1 MKVSTP
7 SLIFYFFVCALTI
20 FFSLMGDDMSAI
32 YAKSIV
38 VPSIFIYFFIEN
50 NYRLDVK
57 KAFIFLLSF
66 IGEIY
71 YILDNNL
78 TEITPM
84 ICFMLVYI
92 LLILM
97 MLRNLDS
104 FKFIKEK
111 SMQIVLVVL
120 LICGFMLTILN
131 LKFEDVQFNFSY
143 FIVYSIVLGVVT
155 LLTFTNFI
163 LKPSYSF
170 FNLVLMSICFVF
182 SDVFYLIHNFYF
194 PLTAFKVLGIST
206 QVFSYYFMVKYF
218 QQPK

>member
-1 MKVSTP
+1 MC
-7 SLIFYFFVCALTI
+7 IDY

-50 NYRLDVK
+50 NYRLNFK
-57 KAFIFLLSF
+57 KAAIFFFSF

-78 TEITPM
+78 TEVTPM

-92 LLILM
+92 LLISM
-97 MLRNLDS
+97 MLRDLETI
-104 FKFIKEK
+104 KFIKEK
-111 SMQIVLVVL
+111 RTQILILVLFISVF
-120 LICGFMLTILN
+120 ILTILN
-131 LKFEDVQFNFSY
+131 LKFEDLQFNFSY
-143 FIVYSIVLGVVT
+143 FIVYGIVLGIVT

-182 SDVFYLIHNFYF
+182 SDVFYLINNFYF

-206 QVFSYYFMVKYF
+206 QVFSYYFMVQYF
-218 QQPK
+218 KQPK

>member
-7 SLIFYFFVCALTI
+7 SLIFYFLVCALTI
-20 FFSLMGDDMSAI
+20 FFSLIGDDMSSI
-32 YAKSIV
+32 YAKSLV
-38 VPSIFIYFFIEN
+38 VPSIFIYFFIVN
-50 NYRLDVK
+50 NYRLNFK
-57 KAFIFLLSF
+57 KASIFFLSF

-78 TEITPM
+78 TEVTPM

-92 LLILM
+92 LLISM
-97 MLRNLDS
+97 MLRDLETI
-104 FKFIKEK
+104 KFIKEK
-111 SMQIVLVVL
+111 RTQILILVLF
-120 LICGFMLTILN
+120 ISAFILTILN
-131 LKFEDVQFNFSY
+131 LKFEDLQFNFSY
-143 FIVYSIVLGVVT
+143 FIVYGIVLGIVT

-182 SDVFYLIHNFYF
+182 SDVFYLINNFYF
-194 PLTAFKVLGIST
+194 PLIAFKVLDIST
-206 QVFSYYFMVKYF
+206 QVFSYYFMVQYF

>member
-1 MKVSTP
+1 
-7 SLIFYFFVCALTI
+7 
-20 FFSLMGDDMSAI
+20 MSAI

-50 NYRLDVK
+50 NYRLNFK
-57 KAFIFLLSF
+57 KAAIFFFSF

-78 TEITPM
+78 TEVTPM

-92 LLILM
+92 LLISM
-97 MLRNLDS
+97 MLRDLETI
-104 FKFIKEK
+104 KFIKEK
-111 SMQIVLVVL
+111 RTQILILVLFISVF
-120 LICGFMLTILN
+120 ILTILN
-131 LKFEDVQFNFSY
+131 LKFEDLQFNFSY
-143 FIVYSIVLGVVT
+143 FIVYGIVLGIVT

-182 SDVFYLIHNFYF
+182 SDVFYLINNFYF

-206 QVFSYYFMVKYF
+206 QVFSYYFMVQYF
-218 QQPK
+218 KQPK

>member
-7 SLIFYFFVCALTI
+7 SLIFYFLVCALTI

-50 NYRLDVK
+50 NYRLNFK
-57 KAFIFLLSF
+57 KAAIFFFSF

-78 TEITPM
+78 TEVTPM

-92 LLILM
+92 LLISM
-97 MLRNLDS
+97 MLRDLETI
-104 FKFIKEK
+104 KFIKEK
-111 SMQIVLVVL
+111 RTQILILVLFISVF
-120 LICGFMLTILN
+120 ILTILN
-131 LKFEDVQFNFSY
+131 LKFEDLQFNFSY
-143 FIVYSIVLGVVT
+143 FIVYGIILGIVT

-182 SDVFYLIHNFYF
+182 SDVFYLINNFYF

-206 QVFSYYFMVKYF
+206 QVFSYYFMVQYF
-218 QQPK
+218 KQPK

>member
-7 SLIFYFFVCALTI
+7 SLIFYFLVCALTI

-50 NYRLDVK
+50 NYRLNFK
-57 KAFIFLLSF
+57 KAAIFFFSF

-71 YILDNNL
+71 YILYNNL
-78 TEITPM
+78 TEVTPM

-92 LLILM
+92 LLISM
-97 MLRNLDS
+97 MLRDLETI
-104 FKFIKEK
+104 KFIKEK
-111 SMQIVLVVL
+111 RTQILILVLFISVF
-120 LICGFMLTILN
+120 ILTILN
-131 LKFEDVQFNFSY
+131 LKFEDLQFNFSY
-143 FIVYSIVLGVVT
+143 FIVYGIVLGIVT

-182 SDVFYLIHNFYF
+182 SDVFYLINNFYF

-206 QVFSYYFMVKYF
+206 QVFSYYFMVQYF

>member
-7 SLIFYFFVCALTI
+7 SLIFYFLVCALTI

-50 NYRLDVK
+50 NYRLNFK
-57 KAFIFLLSF
+57 KAAIFFFSF

-78 TEITPM
+78 TEVTPM

-92 LLILM
+92 LLISM
-97 MLRNLDS
+97 MLRDLETI
-104 FKFIKEK
+104 KFIKEK
-111 SMQIVLVVL
+111 RTQILILVLFISVF
-120 LICGFMLTILN
+120 ILTILN
-131 LKFEDVQFNFSY
+131 LKFEDLQFNFSY
-143 FIVYSIVLGVVT
+143 FIVYGIVLGIVT

-182 SDVFYLIHNFYF
+182 SDVFYLINNFYF

-206 QVFSYYFMVKYF
+206 QVFSYYFMVQYF
-218 QQPK
+218 KQPK

>member
-7 SLIFYFFVCALTI
+7 SLIFYFLVCALTI

-50 NYRLDVK
+50 NYRLNFK
-57 KAFIFLLSF
+57 KAAIFFFSF

-78 TEITPM
+78 TEVTPM

-92 LLILM
+92 LLISM
-97 MLRNLDS
+97 MLRDLETI
-104 FKFIKEK
+104 KFIKEK
-111 SMQIVLVVL
+111 RTQILILVLFISVF
-120 LICGFMLTILN
+120 ILTILN
-131 LKFEDVQFNFSY
+131 LKFEDLQFNFSY
-143 FIVYSIVLGVVT
+143 FIVYGIVLGIVT

-182 SDVFYLIHNFYF
+182 SDVFYLINNFYF

-206 QVFSYYFMVKYF
+206 QVFSYYFMVQYF

>member
-7 SLIFYFFVCALTI
+7 SLIFYFLVCALTI

-50 NYRLDVK
+50 NYRLNFK
-57 KAFIFLLSF
+57 KAAIFFFSF

-78 TEITPM
+78 TEVTPM

-92 LLILM
+92 LLISM
-97 MLRNLDS
+97 MLRDLDTI
-104 FKFIKEK
+104 KFIKEK
-111 SMQIVLVVL
+111 RTQILILVLFISVF
-120 LICGFMLTILN
+120 ILTILN
-131 LKFEDVQFNFSY
+131 LKFEDLQFNFSY
-143 FIVYSIVLGVVT
+143 FIVYGIILGIVT

-182 SDVFYLIHNFYF
+182 SDVFYLINNFYF

-206 QVFSYYFMVKYF
+206 QVFSYYFMVQYF
-218 QQPK
+218 KQPK

>member
-7 SLIFYFFVCALTI
+7 SLIFYFLVCALTI

-50 NYRLDVK
+50 NYRLNFK
-57 KAFIFLLSF
+57 KAAIFFFSF

-78 TEITPM
+78 TEVTPM

-92 LLILM
+92 LLKSM
-97 MLRNLDS
+97 MLRDLETI
-104 FKFIKEK
+104 KFIKEK
-111 SMQIVLVVL
+111 RTQILILVL
-120 LICGFMLTILN
+120 LISLFMLTILN
-131 LKFEDVQFNFSY
+131 LKFEDLQFNFSY
-143 FIVYSIVLGVVT
+143 FIVYGIVLGIVI

-182 SDVFYLIHNFYF
+182 SDVFYLINNFYF

-206 QVFSYYFMVKYF
+206 QVFSYYFMVQYF

>member
-1 MKVSTP
+1 
-7 SLIFYFFVCALTI
+7 
-20 FFSLMGDDMSAI
+20 MGDDMSAI

-50 NYRLDVK
+50 NYRLNFK
-57 KAFIFLLSF
+57 KAAIFFFSF

-78 TEITPM
+78 TEVTPM

-92 LLILM
+92 LLISM
-97 MLRNLDS
+97 MLRDLETI
-104 FKFIKEK
+104 KFIKEK
-111 SMQIVLVVL
+111 RTQILILVLFISVF
-120 LICGFMLTILN
+120 ILTILN
-131 LKFEDVQFNFSY
+131 LKFEDLQFNFSY
-143 FIVYSIVLGVVT
+143 FIVYGIILGIVT

-182 SDVFYLIHNFYF
+182 SDVFYLINNFYF

-206 QVFSYYFMVKYF
+206 QVFSYYFMVQYF
-218 QQPK
+218 KQPK

>member
-7 SLIFYFFVCALTI
+7 SLIFYFLVCALTI
-20 FFSLMGDDMSAI
+20 FFSLIGDDMSAI

-38 VPSIFIYFFIEN
+38 VPSIFIYFFIAN
-50 NYRLDVK
+50 NYRLNFK
-57 KAFIFLLSF
+57 KAAIFFSSF

-78 TEITPM
+78 AEVTPM

-92 LLILM
+92 LLISM
-97 MLRNLDS
+97 MLRDLETI
-104 FKFIKEK
+104 KFIKEK
-111 SMQIVLVVL
+111 RTQILILVLFISVF
-120 LICGFMLTILN
+120 ILTILN
-131 LKFEDVQFNFSY
+131 LKFEDLQFNFSY
-143 FIVYSIVLGVVT
+143 FIVYGIVLGIVT

-182 SDVFYLIHNFYF
+182 SDVFYLINNFYF

-206 QVFSYYFMVKYF
+206 QVFSYYFMVQYF
-218 QQPK
+218 KQPK

>member
-7 SLIFYFFVCALTI
+7 SLIFYFLVCALTI

-50 NYRLDVK
+50 NYRLNFK
-57 KAFIFLLSF
+57 KAAIFFFSF

-78 TEITPM
+78 TEVTPM

-92 LLILM
+92 LLISM
-97 MLRNLDS
+97 MLRDLETI
-104 FKFIKEK
+104 KFIKEK
-111 SMQIVLVVL
+111 RTQILILVLFISVF
-120 LICGFMLTILN
+120 ILTILN
-131 LKFEDVQFNFSY
+131 LKFEDLQFNFSY
-143 FIVYSIVLGVVT
+143 FIVYGIVLGIVT

-182 SDVFYLIHNFYF
+182 SDVFYLINNFYF

-206 QVFSYYFMVKYF
+206 QVFSYYYMVQYF
-218 QQPK
+218 KQPK